1 MNYTKVLM
9 IQWLLKLLT
18 ETGNRFLRE
27 EQEPLPP
34 HPSKKDKAVT
44 GIIERGH
51 ISQKTE
57 KTSSTRIFNLLAY
70 VVTNQ
75 GKRPYLKTV
84 PSRPLWATSAT
95 KELFQ
100 VLLGAFSL
108 ASPHFLSMAHA
119 SLSLCLDLCR
129 CKTNRKSC
137 NRKEL

>member
-34 HPSKKDKAVT
+34 HPPKKDKAVT

-70 VVTNQ
+70 IVTNQ

-84 PSRPLWATSAT
+84 PRQTSLGNVSYKGALPGAAGSF
-95 KELFQ
+95 LFGFTT
-100 VLLGAFSL
+100 L
-108 ASPHFLSMAHA
+108 P
-119 SLSLCLDLCR
+119 
-129 CKTNRKSC
+129 
-137 NRKEL
+137 